1 MRGALFDARQRLKL
15 NYAANRKMDGP
26 LPWLGTTNGADST
39 NTRAALTVGQPVPT
53 AFYGTYSVPTGA
65 TFMGTFD
72 GINTFRIPNQGGDS
86 QIVPDRVVDI
96 NISVYVYA
104 SRAANVEIGVH
115 DPSGVYTSPTPWSS
129 TVAVPALTWTR
140 VSASGP
146 ANIGDDPL
154 NRNFGEVYA
163 KVTPTAGAALGT
175 DFVWATASQ
184 VTATTALEAFIDHN
198 ITDEWLDV
206 ERADPDQTGVITTRP
221 NQGSAVDHQV
231 AVWNDLGT
239 SASTVPQVMQNVAA
253 DPRGTS
259 TARWEGMFGTGG
271 AGTET
276 AITGATDGPTL
287 PDGEEITTYV
297 RFTVTTGNAGGN
309 PGFGTSNQPAD
320 LPVLPTGTSLA
331 FAVYIR
337 PSVAV
342 PSHRVHTSQ
351 NVAGGGDGPNVNSA
365 LLGSLTA
372 NVWTRTGA
380 VLVLTADTYRPTLVV
395 DFMSQNL
402 AVGVTVDTTLALIER
417 FATSV
422 EPHFDGAMRDSSEF
436 AYDWSGTVNASTS
449 LRWRVADIY
458 PWSVA

>member
-26 LPWLGTTNGADST
+26 LPWSPTLTDST

-65 TFMGTFD
+65 TYMGTFD
-72 GINTFRIPNQGGDS
+72 GINKVLNPGEGGDS

-115 DPSGVYTSPTPWSS
+115 DPSGLYTSPTPWSS

-146 ANIGDDPL
+146 ANIGDDPA
-154 NRNFGEVYA
+154 NRNYGEVYA
-163 KVTPTAGAALGT
+163 RVTPTAGAALGT

-231 AVWNDLGT
+231 AVWTDLGASPLT
-239 SASTVPQVMQNVAA
+239 VPRVTQNLIFDPRATNTAKWAST
-253 DPRGTS
+253 
-259 TARWEGMFGTGG
+259 FGTGG

-276 AITGATDGPTL
+276 AVTGASDGPVL
-287 PDGEEITTYV
+287 PDGSQVTTYM
-297 RFTVTTGNAGGN
+297 RYTVTTANTSGN
-309 PGFGTSNQPAD
+309 PTFGVQSSSENPTTVYPIGTS
-320 LPVLPTGTSLA
+320 V
-331 FAVYIR
+331 AVAIYIR
-337 PSVAV
+337 PSAAVADGRARTNQ
-342 PSHRVHTSQ
+342 SLDGGAATAI
-351 NVAGGGDGPNVNSA
+351 NGAAGAALVAG
-365 LLGSLTA
+365 
-372 NVWTRTGA
+372 VWTRIDTVVVSTISA
-380 VLVLTADTYRPTLVV
+380 DYFTASAILLSHVMVAGQTYDVTCA
-395 DFMSQNL
+395 L
-402 AVGVTVDTTLALIER
+402 AAPGE
-417 FATSV
+417 TSV
-422 EPHFDGAMRDSSEF
+422 PNHIDGAIADSSEF
-436 AYDWSGTVNASTS
+436 AFDWTGTANASPS